1 MGRLLS
7 HKFAKLGCELILW
20 DVNKEGNEQTATQV
34 KRLGAKVQAYVVD
47 LSNRED
53 VYKVAEMVCVHLD
66 RPFSQIFLPC
76 MMFDGGSNCQ

>member
-53 VYKVAEMVCVHLD
+53 VYKVADMVRIGLNIVNKFAP
-66 RPFSQIFLPC
+66 RV
-76 MMFDGGSNCQ
+76 FDAESNCQ

>member
-53 VYKVAEMVCVHLD
+53 VYKVADMVRIGLNIVNKFA
-66 RPFSQIFLPC
+66 PPV
-76 MMFDGGSNCQ
+76 FDAESNCQ